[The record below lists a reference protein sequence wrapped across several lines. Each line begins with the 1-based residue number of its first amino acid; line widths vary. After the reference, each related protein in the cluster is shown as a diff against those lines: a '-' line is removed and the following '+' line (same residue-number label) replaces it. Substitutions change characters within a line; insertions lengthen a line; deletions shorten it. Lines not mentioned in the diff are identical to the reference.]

1 MGGNK
6 KDVDKQLQQS
16 QNYQSQFE
24 TEQKQRSGEAYNRSN
39 EAYAGANKLYQDFAA
54 TGGQGYLDQAYAF
67 NPTAGQPGGGGGG
80 GAGPTPDAA
89 GDYTASYQ
97 KFMNGG
103 GLDPTNFNK
112 YQGILGGIADNGGW
126 SPEQIADVNRSIGQY
141 KNFAEG
147 GGVDEE
153 GRNRIRGM
161 GVFDEFSRTG
171 GYNDQDIANAR
182 SRGTSGIPAFYDRVR
197 EEGNRLGRVQ
207 GGGGPG
213 QAALMSRLARDES
226 RGVAEASRDTEL
238 GIKDAVNKGRQW
250 GTSGLSSAEQGL
262 QELLSRNKLSGMG
275 GVVDATTGMANSI
288 AGNKTNAAGAAAGNE
303 TSWQGLKTG
312 NELAGTRG
320 LADLAEGA
328 ANRGVMSAA
337 NAAAD
342 SRWRASF
349 LADNAL
355 AGAGG
360 LRGLR
365 SDTPGE
371 VALYDENRLKSR
383 GVWNESQGALPR
395 DQGWGRDALNAA
407 AGMAGT
413 YFSGGLTNVIGGGI
427 SGMGGGA
434 GMDKRG
440 YGVG

>member
-6 KDVDKQLQQS
+6 KQVDTQLKQ
-16 QNYQSQFE
+16 NTGYQTQFE
-24 TEQKQRSGEAYNRSN
+24 GEQKQRSDEAYDRAN
-39 EAYAGANKLYQDFAA
+39 EAWGGANKLYQDFAA
-54 TGGQGYLDQAYAF
+54 GGGQQYLDQAYAW
-67 NPTAGQPGGGGGG
+67 NPTAGGGGGGGGGG

-97 KFMNGG
+97 KFMGETG

-126 SPEQIADVNRSIGQY
+126 SPEQVGNVNKAIGQY
-141 KNFAEG
+141 QSFAEG

-161 GVFDEFSRTG
+161 GVFDEYSRNG
-171 GYNDQDIANAR
+171 GYSDKDIANAR
-182 SRGTSGIPAFYDRVR
+182 LRGTSGIPAFYNRVR
-197 EEGNRLGRVQ
+197 DESNRLGRVQ

-213 QAALMSRLARDES
+213 QAALMSRLARDEA
-226 RGVAEASRDTEL
+226 RGVSDAALSSEL
-238 GIKDAVNKGRQW
+238 GIHEAIDKGRQW
-250 GTSGLSSAEQGL
+250 GTQGLSNAEVSL
-262 QELLSRNKLSGMG
+262 QDLLSRNKLAGMG
-275 GVVDATTGMANSI
+275 GVVDATSGMANSI
-288 AGNKTNAAGAAAGNE
+288 AQNKTGAANAAAGNE
-303 TSWQGLKTG
+303 TGWQGLKTG
-312 NELAGTRG
+312 NQLAGTKG

-328 ANRGVMSAA
+328 ANRGAMSAA
-337 NAAAD
+337 NASAD
-342 SRWRASF
+342 ARWRASF

-371 VALYDENRLKSR
+371 VALYDQNRLQSR
-383 GVWNESQGALPR
+383 GVWNEGMSAMPR
-395 DQGWGRDALNAA
+395 DQGWGRDLLNAG
-407 AGMAGT
+407 AGFAGA
-413 YFSGGLTNVIGGGI
+413 YFGGGI

-434 GMDKRG
+434 QLPG
-440 YGVG
+440 YVDPKSLGLRQ